1 MCLSTLDQ
9 VEMQKFWQALCMDV
23 LSDDEG
29 HVDIFYP
36 LGGTGKNH
44 NGDIAQQST
53 MWSQIINALC

>member
-1 MCLSTLDQ
+1 
-9 VEMQKFWQALCMDV
+9 MQKFWQALCMDV